1 MMKIKID
8 LNAILTPI
16 PGEKKTGEN
25 LRYDNIYDEL
35 KEARR
40 EEDEL
45 NQGDWRHEI
54 KKVDWN
60 KVSELSIDALT
71 HKTKDIQIAVW
82 LTEALTKT
90 DGFEGLAL
98 GFKILTGLLM
108 NYWDSI
114 YPEIEG
120 EDLESRVNVL
130 EVINANETE
139 GKASMI
145 KQIPITD
152 SKVSPGYSWLKWKES
167 RKVGYEK
174 NTRNQYGDVDEKK
187 KKDRDEMIADGK
199 LTAEDFDAAVDISTG
214 AYYFDLEEKI
224 KQSREAFDAFEKIV
238 DDKFG
243 SHAPRLA
250 EFRKALTD
258 LEQFVS
264 KDKVAELILKEK
276 SRLAPPPE
284 QNAETDPS
292 LQSGKKDNE
301 DTSSPLTRHGSD
313 GLASANQS
321 SDSES
326 KEKSVWED
334 ALKKLKNEGIRAALS
349 QIYGVSCSM
358 PSVREKNRYRLLM
371 VKLCLKAQRPD
382 LARPIMEELYVLI
395 NELHLERWESPMWI
409 AEIHDALY
417 QCLISGT
424 PDEADKER
432 AKELFKKICTTD
444 ITKAITY

>member
-1 MMKIKID
+1 MTKKKID
-8 LNAILTPI
+8 LDAILSPI
-16 PGEKKTGEN
+16 PGEKKAGKN
-25 LRYDNIYDEL
+25 LRYDGVYDEL
-35 KEARR
+35 KDARR

-45 NQGDWRHEI
+45 TQGDWKHEI
-54 KKVDWN
+54 KKADWN
-60 KVSELSIDALT
+60 KVVELSIDALT
-71 HKTKDIQIAVW
+71 HKTKDLQIAVW

-90 DGFEGLAL
+90 DGFEGLTS

-108 NYWDSI
+108 NYWDSV
-114 YPEIEG
+114 YPEIEAG
-120 EDLESRVNVL
+120 DLEFRIGVL
-130 EVINANETE
+130 EVINE
-139 GKASMI
+139 KIASII
-145 KQIPITD
+145 KQIPVTD
-152 SKVSPGYSWLKWKES
+152 SKVSPGYPWLKWKES
-167 RKVGYEK
+167 RRVGYEK
-174 NTRNQYGDVDEKK
+174 NLRNQYGDVDEKK

-199 LTAEDFDAAVDISTG
+199 LTAEDFDAAIDISTG
-214 AYYFDLEEKI
+214 AYYVDLEEKI
-224 KQSREAFDAFEKIV
+224 KQCREAFDEFEKIV

-250 EFRKALTD
+250 EFRGSLAD
-258 LEQFVS
+258 FEQFVS
-264 KDKVAELILKEK
+264 KEKVAELILKEK
-276 SRLAPPPE
+276 SRRAPPPE
-284 QNAETDPS
+284 QNAETDVS
-292 LQSGKKDNE
+292 LQSGKKENE
-301 DTSSPLTRHGSD
+301 EAHSPLSMHRYAD
-313 GLASANQS
+313 LAMANQF

-349 QIYGVSCSM
+349 HIYGVSSSM
-358 PSVREKNRYRLLM
+358 PSVREKNRFRLLM

-382 LARPIMEELYVLI
+382 LARPIMEELYALI

-424 PDEADKER
+424 PAEADKER